1 MRKRQA
7 VSPDPEAKEPLD
19 IDEVFGRLR
28 EVVRELPK
36 AAMFELRD
44 RGFGTPFEQLVG
56 SLISARTRDETTLEV
71 CLRLFAEAR
80 TPAQMASLG
89 EEQLCSLL
97 RGASFPEPKARDIL
111 AISQAIKTELGGRV
125 PDTLEGLTAF
135 RGIGPKIAALT
146 LAVGFGRPVIA
157 VDTHVHRVTNR
168 WGYVATR
175 TPEQTMAA
183 LAAKLPERYWIEIN
197 ERLVPFGKWIC
208 TGVAPRAARPAWCC
222 QCAAKW
228 GLSSIVDTP
237 HA

>member
-7 VSPDPEAKEPLD
+7 VSPLADQEAKEPLD
-19 IDEVFGRLR
+19 IDEVFRRLR
-28 EVVRELPK
+28 EAVKGLPK

-80 TPAQMASLG
+80 TPDQMAAMG
-89 EEQLCSLL
+89 EQRLSTLL
-97 RGASFPEPKARDIL
+97 QGASFPEPKARDIL
-111 AISQAIKTELGGRV
+111 AISRTIQRELGGRV

-135 RGIGPKIAALT
+135 HGIGPKIAALT
-146 LAVGFGRPVIA
+146 VAVGFSRPVIA

-208 TGVAPRAARPAWCC
+208 TGDAPPKCSTC
-222 QCAAKW
+222 LL
-228 GLSSIVDTP
+228 LSMCRQVGVVK
-237 HA
+237 HR